1 MKYLLQNR
9 KEATITIVALIVAIL
24 DILRVFGIDVP
35 SISEEYIL
43 TIISAIMGVLVWY
56 FNMPTSE
63 ENCEATGEMRAKK
76 AEHKGILEGEYFW
89 GDNGEEEVIEEVEDD
104 DSIEQ

>member
-24 DILRVFGIDVP
+24 DILRVFGVDVP

-76 AEHKGILEGEYFW
+76 AEKNGTVEGEYFYS
-89 GDNGEEEVIEEVEDD
+89 DDEELDLVEGEVEDD
-104 DSIEQ
+104 SVQ